1 MAYTSQTVADAAYEV
16 LRLRNPRLGPT
27 AVPRLV
33 RLVPSALEL
42 IALRIKESDGY
53 EGMQQDFTAT
63 PTAGRL
69 DLSAVVGLL
78 FDVDKANVRIAAS
91 GVNIQI
97 IDSVETLEHGR
108 LPTDRV
114 WVAQDGQELVFR
126 STAGLLTDYATQVKI
141 KSNYVP
147 SLVGADSRPLLA
159 RFEGLLLKTLVE
171 LGARE
176 PLSVMEAKESAA
188 VGRA

>member
-1 MAYTSQTVADAAYEV
+1 MAYTSATLTNDAYEA
-16 LRLRNPRLGPT
+16 LRLRNPRIGPS
-27 AVPRLV
+27 AKPRLV
-33 RLVPSALEL
+33 LLVPSALEL
-42 IALRIKESDGY
+42 MALRIKDSDGY
-53 EGMQQDFTAT
+53 EGLQQDFTAT

-69 DLSAVVGLL
+69 DLSAIAGIL
-78 FDVDKANVRIAAS
+78 FDLDKANVRIASS
-91 GVNIQI
+91 GVNIQMV
-97 IDSVETLEHGR
+97 DSVETLEHGR

-126 STAGLLTDYATQVKI
+126 STTPSLTDYATQVKI

-147 SLVGADSRPLLA
+147 SLTGADARPLPA